1 MILMR
6 LAIFSAFPHEIRPL
20 VKNLNA
26 VRIPET
32 LPFTLF
38 WAPLDSGEVFLVQT
52 GMGIRNAEA
61 SLNYV
66 ITQHSPTIILS
77 TGFGGAL
84 YDGATIGEL
93 IWASRVLLVNEGVRE
108 TLDLPD
114 RDQLF
119 GRLSRKLTIR
129 EGSIVTLERWMKKPE
144 IKHALSRPL
153 PFPVCDMETFP
164 LAKASL
170 TRGLPF
176 VAIRSITDRS
186 HEEIPPEMLCVSDES
201 GNYRLSRALN
211 VLLRKPSLIAR
222 AIDLGKNSA
231 IASRNLWRAVK
242 ALIEMR

>member
-1 MILMR
+1 MR
-6 LAIFSAFPHEIRPL
+6 LAIFSAFPHELRLL

-26 VRIPET
+26 TPISAT

-38 WAPLDSGEVFLVQT
+38 RAPYGAGEVILVLT
-52 GMGIRNAEA
+52 GMGARNTEA

-66 ITQHSPTIILS
+66 ITEYSPTIILS
-77 TGFGGAL
+77 SGFGGAL
-84 YDGATIGEL
+84 YDDAAIGEL
-93 IWASRVLLVNEGVRE
+93 VWASRVLLVNDGVRE

-119 GRLSRKLTIR
+119 SRLSQKLTIR
-129 EGSIVTLERWMKKPE
+129 EGSIVTLERWMEKPE

-170 TRGLPF
+170 RRGLPF

-186 HEEIPPEMLCVSDES
+186 HEEIPPELLCVSDES
-201 GNYRLSRALN
+201 GNYSLARALN
-211 VLLRKPSLIAR
+211 LLLRKPSLIPR
-222 AIDLGKNSA
+222 AVHLGKNSA
-231 IASRNLWRAVK
+231 IASKNLWRAVT
-242 ALIEMR
+242 ALMQVLQW